1 MIRITPTISLV
12 AASMLVSACQQRPD
26 MSAAHASPT
35 QGTAYGSR
43 VASVP
48 NGQSH
53 PIPGWAVGIDSYQ

>member
-1 MIRITPTISLV
+1 MIRITPTISLLAGFV
-12 AASMLVSACQQRPD
+12 LLSACQQRPD
-26 MSAAHASPT
+26 ISAAPATPT

-48 NGQSH
+48 TGQSQ